1 MVSAERGKGVIG
13 ADLVIYGDVRNAVDI
28 DVLGSV
34 IGSIAAQRVTIHP
47 SGRVAGALNA
57 EDAAVHGRLEG
68 RVRVRQ
74 LISIGRA
81 GAVHG
86 DVRYGQLALEPGG
99 DLAADVRNLPPEL
112 GGDFEM
118 TVRRGRATRISPA
131 DLSATDAEDL
141 ASRLTYHV
149 SNAQHGFVVLA
160 SAPGQAVESFTQA
173 DISGGKVSFLHDGG
187 DGSVAGFDVVV
198 SDSQGATSGAARRV
212 SVAVV
217 A

>member
-1 MVSAERGKGVIG
+1 MSAERGKAVIG
-13 ADLVIYGDVRNAVDI
+13 SDLVIYGDVRNAGDV

-34 IGSIAAQRVTIHP
+34 IGSIASSRVTIHP
-47 SGRVAGALNA
+47 SGRVAGALDADN
-57 EDAAVHGRLEG
+57 AAVHGRLEG

-74 LISIGRA
+74 LISIGQA

-112 GGDFEM
+112 AGDFEM
-118 TVRRGRATRISPA
+118 TVRRGQRTRITSS
-131 DLSATDAEDL
+131 DLSATDVEDG
-141 ASRLTYHV
+141 AAGLTYHV
-149 SNAQHGFVVLA
+149 SNAQHGFVALTSEA
-160 SAPGQAVESFTQA
+160 GQTIESFTQA
-173 DISGGKVSFLHDGG
+173 DIAAGNVCFVHDGG
-187 DGSVAGFDVVV
+187 EGNNASFDVVV
-198 SDSQGATSGAARRV
+198 ADSQGATSGAPRTV